1 MRVLYVTWC
10 PTLNLLS
17 QDKEKKQHGAQVI
30 FLNTEKEQGVNINLT
45 CELFF
50 FFCKLL
56 LLLLLSFL
64 LLFSLFGMY
73 QISLAA
79 SYSLQIMPEGSK

>member
-1 MRVLYVTWC
+1 MRVLYVTRC

-17 QDKEKKQHGAQVI
+17 QYKEKKQHGAQVI

-45 CELFF
+45 CELFCF

-56 LLLLLSFL
+56 LLSLSL
-64 LLFSLFGMY
+64 LLFSLFGVY